1 MLHLSLDE
9 RSDDTKKSAM
19 RFGFS
24 LVRASI
30 PLLAVL
36 SFPRPATPQSRVNYL
51 PDKIGVW
58 RRWEIICS
66 GSGYGLS
73 KEQTRVYADKLQK
86 MSEVIHHAKVFSPPL
101 GIEVQASG
109 CVDAGE
115 FLDDYPDNRKGPVPG
130 YLMVG
135 RFSYALPPDTRKIA
149 ALQKRAEGWP

>member
-9 RSDDTKKSAM
+9 RSDDTKESIM

-24 LVRASI
+24 LVCASI

-51 PDKIGVW
+51 PDKIAVW
-58 RRWEIICS
+58 RRWEISCS

-101 GIEVQASG
+101 GIELQASG

-115 FLDDYPDNRKGPVPG
+115 FLDHYPDNCKGPVPG

-135 RFSYALPPDTRKIA
+135 TFSNPLPPGTRKIVG
-149 ALQKRAEGWP
+149 LQKRAQEWP